1 MAWGSLLV
9 LLTALTATG
18 AASPPAGSPGTPAG
32 PGLPAAELHGP
43 LSLPACL
50 PACTGPSTQTLRAG
64 TSFSYAF
71 RSEGETLLAAGAAAR
86 GEGSGGFRLEGSARV
101 HVLSRCHLVLQLR
114 DTRISS
120 LEGRRAEPLPASD
133 ELRAELEA
141 NPLHFS
147 LQGGLIPRLCPAV
160 GEEIWALNVKRG
172 LLSAVQNSLP
182 VAHGFLQ
189 DAQGSLQEAHGSLPG
204 AHGFLPETEN
214 SLPGAHGSLQGA
226 HGSLPVAHGFLPET
240 DDSLPGPHGN
250 VDVVEEDVLGRCS
263 TQYRRDAGGGLLKS
277 KDLRSCKHRGFS
289 SSSLLLTALPHDSSG
304 GPQEVLRGHARC
316 SLSYPPGAP
325 LPNATCE
332 EELLFTPFHQHQQ
345 RAQGV
350 RTRSRVAFSFDQHGP
365 TEERPTA
372 GEERV
377 PLVRATTLLMERSP
391 GDDAAERGSKSG
403 AHGALRVLCA
413 PDTDPLQ
420 AAAIFPELAFSLRG
434 LSGEELRALW
444 ALARLS
450 CRANPLKEALPACG
464 SEACVALMAS
474 ELGSVSAG
482 VAHGWLRSLAFVPEP
497 TAAMIVAVTPLL
509 KSEAGTATSA
519 AGSRAALLS
528 VSALLHN
535 FCTKAAVGCGGESAV
550 RAAVHA
556 IARRLEPD
564 CSPRGR
570 EAREQALLALKAL
583 GNAGLAGGATL
594 APVLARCARA
604 RGPGS
609 SLELRLAA
617 VDAFRRIPCEADRG
631 ALVELYRDERD
642 EAEVR
647 IAAYLLAMHCPSPD
661 VLLTVR
667 LTQRNESSQQV
678 ASFVWSHLT
687 QLLDSTDPAQTAL
700 RRLLA
705 DAGLPPPGPDADL
718 SRWRYSRYAETTLR
732 SGPAARPQ
740 AAAILQR
747 SLVFSP
753 DSFVPRSLSLNLTVN
768 AMGQSLNLLELSGR
782 VENVEPLLERLLGVT
797 KPRGAGRRGQP
808 PTTPWGYSPRGFLP
822 GPGHGATQRRARA
835 AAAGGATGGAQC
847 DAAVDAERTRRLHR
861 QVSGRRSQELACSLA
876 LRLLG
881 SEVAFTDC
889 AEWLRNPS
897 LSTSS
902 SSTSSSSSFDVV
914 GAAVRL
920 LKGERVGWSHHALLA
935 SERLWLPTSIGL
947 PLGLSLNA
955 TSAVDVSLQGA
966 VGPRH
971 GPGLDFN
978 AKINP
983 VALVQV
989 SARVGLVGRL
999 GSAGLEWEGAARSA
1013 LLAHVG
1019 VRIRDGRS
1027 VRLHLDTP
1035 EHSVDVFT
1043 LSSKLYA
1050 VRGAER
1056 LPMKRLARR
1065 SAPTTP
1071 HCSSNAL
1078 SQQLGWQLCSE
1089 LSLPLP
1095 GLGSAAFPLP
1105 GPALASLSLQKTD
1118 PGLRQY
1124 VLEATYDVE
1133 RQGDLPCPKKALLH
1147 VGVATPG
1154 SRVNRDLAAT
1164 VELRCQE
1171 MSARAEIVHPH
1182 GSLRVRGDVDDFEKK
1197 KRAVLQLTVDDKD
1210 EYFVKGLWEE
1220 RPSGAERRFRAL
1232 VEAKVSPSGPPVLAS
1247 ANGTFEPGRAVTL
1260 HSAVQNLLSDTATLA
1275 GERREPAEGRR
1286 GAAGPA
1292 GRRGRPLRGGDP
1304 AAGAASGRR
1313 EGLGLRAGARPQL
1326 GDGAEPEVRRA
1337 RGGGGAAARVRHEPG
1352 APPGSATRAGGD
1364 APARLLPV
1372 PGARSQAERGPRPQG
1387 ASARSRL
1394 QVSYGTEWQLKSNKK
1409 RLLLEQ
1415 DFSDKSDGGSIKYL
1429 VKWKAELPAHKV
1441 DAEAAL
1447 SHVHSL
1453 RGSYSRN
1460 TSVRASNN
1468 ARQLLAAQLLWK
1480 DASSPQ
1486 LWAWDGSVAVDSPWL
1501 RARVEHE
1508 LRQPERR
1515 SFVTRS
1521 TLATD
1526 GAGRSAR
1533 SARAP
1538 PGPQHVLEATLKN
1551 AEQLKEL
1558 LVQLSG
1564 PEGTVLK
1571 VLSSSRVRPQRSF
1584 TSHNELQW
1592 PYTGPLA
1599 ADLLLE
1605 EKKGGKRGRLHLQYP
1620 GGDANVT
1627 GSWDE
1632 EKPVQNVTLG
1642 CAWRDR
1648 GGAARAVQLAASL
1661 ERGEERG
1668 RVSLHVRR
1676 CSLAAL
1682 APHDCLSVATLW
1694 GRGVGV
1700 GWVIIVVF
1708 VPGTR
1713 SAPRETCCCRRR
1725 CRPSGEPGAPRGGR
1739 ARRYA
1744 AEVAATLDKRDTVL
1758 ARASV
1763 GTELDSPEACVS
1775 LKQPYDL
1782 RLLPKAAELCLKGQR
1797 DGPYKYSGSG
1807 KLNLGDTGQAKL
1819 SGRYQGTFASWRHEL
1834 ELSASHSFKV
1844 KVPGAAELKA
1854 EVFSVDGKG
1863 LDFNYGAAGKLTLD
1877 KKDVSKVEVHA
1888 NGSWTQLA
1896 ACVQLSHPYGS
1907 LPARSLQ
1914 ACVQAKRQGDG
1925 VNALALVRSD
1935 GKERGW
1941 LALDAT
1947 GRRKQGC
1954 GDGSVRAEMRQ
1965 AFFDALPRATHAHL
1979 SASCE
1984 PNKMKASG
1992 GAGADGSDAAV
2003 DLALLLVSGNPSSTL
2018 ALSAELRHAV
2028 RRWRSLPSPAK
2039 LQASLTKR
2047 NEDHEGSA
2055 KLVLDKSWLE
2065 VDFKNDNT
2073 FGRAATLLQLEGR
2086 LRHDAGLALPR
2097 AAQLRAKLQAQ
2108 GAEVAA
2114 QACLKTDDKSA
2125 CLDLALDNKPQRKE
2139 LSGKLRHSVPSLGR
2153 AGVPADGRLL
2163 VTLDHPERDRVL
2175 SVDVRY
2181 DGKRA
2186 NASTG
2191 LRVLHGSVEY
2201 RLLASAQHQEKRLAQ
2216 LGMPASA
2223 QAVAFLKMDT
2233 GLYRLGLSGNWD
2245 KSSVSAR
2252 LNATGERRGPL
2263 RSGQLSADVQHNVEL
2278 LARAM
2283 PRAAKVSCKGELQAG
2298 AASGQCV
2305 GRVGNAPVQ
2314 LKCSE
2319 KHGGGRLSMLCSGE
2333 QQLPLLRDL
2342 GAPAKAAAELLARK
2356 VDGGASASVLV
2367 SFDGRSLNASI
2378 DAAAGVAAAVA
2389 RKGSRRNARAAK
2401 EPGYSLRLKLKH
2413 DLKVPASFPRSA
2425 DVTGTARLAGGKL
2438 DAKVVS
2444 KVDSKRFFLQA
2455 KGGGDARAAATTG
2468 SLRVRSKHNYE
2479 ALQRR
2484 GVPRNGVLTLAG
2496 TVGKGR
2502 YEGRGFASLDGRKG
2516 AASLAVTLEPDRKEA
2531 RFKSDHGLQLPW
2543 PKKAEVLAQ
2552 LGAGRPER
2560 GGGGGSRGRRQAGGR
2575 RCGLLSVLYDDDR
2588 ARLEGCYD
2596 RPEEH
2601 SVTAKLA
2608 HNVAALSGAGVP
2620 SAASLMAEY
2629 AAPGGGR
2636 HRASIDLTADDCVA
2650 SGKGELRL
2658 GEKIQWDWASTQ
2670 PCLKARGLPG
2680 KLQIKGSVQP
2690 TSCNSK
2696 GDAHLTLDGKAL
2708 ALEASGKCA
2717 DGSYE
2722 VRGRLSNGIEGLVRA
2737 GVPRDAVMEASGSR
2751 KGGELAGKVSMRSGT
2766 DALTADGK
2774 LRARAGTLA
2783 ADATATHAWRALSD
2797 AGAPRR
2803 LDIKLQSKHEGC
2815 NVDAEAHVTADGQR
2829 ADGALKAACGGNPR
2843 YSLDALLSH
2852 SMAALAK
2859 QGVPERSRV
2868 KAELATSG
2876 PQGAGS
2882 VEVAVGACHLGAKGT
2897 VKIGKSSTW
2906 DLSLNNSCKAAKDV
2920 GVPGKVELKGSA
2932 DRAGCP
2938 INLKSLLRYDDR
2950 RAELDLDTACGSY
2963 SLLGKLKHNVPQLKS
2978 AGLPDDNK
2986 LSLRADWKDSYR
2998 GSAELKS
3005 GKCNVKVDGELKL
3018 EKKSTWTLMADN
3030 KCPRL
3035 SVTWVQGTRA

>member
-1 MAWGSLLV
+1 
-9 LLTALTATG
+9 
-18 AASPPAGSPGTPAG
+18 
-32 PGLPAAELHGP
+32 
-43 LSLPACL
+43 
-50 PACTGPSTQTLRAG
+50 
-64 TSFSYAF
+64 
-71 RSEGETLLAAGAAAR
+71 
-86 GEGSGGFRLEGSARV
+86 
-101 HVLSRCHLVLQLR
+101 
-114 DTRISS
+114 
-120 LEGRRAEPLPASD
+120 
-133 ELRAELEA
+133 
-141 NPLHFS
+141 
-147 LQGGLIPRLCPAV
+147 
-160 GEEIWALNVKRG
+160 
-172 LLSAVQNSLP
+172 
-182 VAHGFLQ
+182 
-189 DAQGSLQEAHGSLPG
+189 
-204 AHGFLPETEN
+204 
-214 SLPGAHGSLQGA
+214 
-226 HGSLPVAHGFLPET
+226 
-240 DDSLPGPHGN
+240 
-250 VDVVEEDVLGRCS
+250 
-263 TQYRRDAGGGLLKS
+263 
-277 KDLRSCKHRGFS
+277 
-289 SSSLLLTALPHDSSG
+289 
-304 GPQEVLRGHARC
+304 
-316 SLSYPPGAP
+316 
-325 LPNATCE
+325 
-332 EELLFTPFHQHQQ
+332 
-345 RAQGV
+345 
-350 RTRSRVAFSFDQHGP
+350 
-365 TEERPTA
+365 
-372 GEERV
+372 
-377 PLVRATTLLMERSP
+377 MERSP

-1275 GERREPAEGRR
+1275 VSLQKAAGGRPGRQAEG
-1286 GAAGPA
+1286 A
-1292 GRRGRPLRGGDP
+1292 GRY
-1304 AAGAASGRR
+1304 AGEIQLLVPRVVGAKASGSV
-1313 EGLGLRAGARPQL
+1313 Q
-1326 GDGAEPEVRRA
+1326 VRDRNWA
-1337 RGGGGAAARVRHEPG
+1337 TALSLKYGVRGEAAALPHECG
-1352 APPGSATRAGGD
+1352 T
-1364 APARLLPV
+1364 
-1372 PGARSQAERGPRPQG
+1372 SQALRLGAQPALEATHQLACSQFPALAHKLSVDHGPQG

-1668 RVSLHVRR
+1668 RVSLHVRHPFR
-1676 CSLAAL
+1676 APRDLLLQASLSAERRA
-1682 APHDCLSVATLW
+1682 
-1694 GRGVGV
+1694 R
-1700 GWVIIVVF
+1700 
-1708 VPGTR
+1708 R
-1713 SAPRETCCCRRR
+1713 SA
-1725 CRPSGEPGAPRGGR
+1725 GGR

-1914 ACVQAKRQGDG
+1914 A
-1925 VNALALVRSD
+1925 RSSQ
-1935 GKERGW
+1935 
-1941 LALDAT
+1941 T
-1947 GRRKQGC
+1947 
-1954 GDGSVRAEMRQ
+1954 
-1965 AFFDALPRATHAHL
+1965 LPH
-1979 SASCE
+1979 
-1984 PNKMKASG
+1984 
-1992 GAGADGSDAAV
+1992 
-2003 DLALLLVSGNPSSTL
+2003 
-2018 ALSAELRHAV
+2018 
-2028 RRWRSLPSPAK
+2028 
-2039 LQASLTKR
+2039 
-2047 NEDHEGSA
+2047 
-2055 KLVLDKSWLE
+2055 
-2065 VDFKNDNT
+2065 
-2073 FGRAATLLQLEGR
+2073 
-2086 LRHDAGLALPR
+2086 
-2097 AAQLRAKLQAQ
+2097 
-2108 GAEVAA
+2108 
-2114 QACLKTDDKSA
+2114 
-2125 CLDLALDNKPQRKE
+2125 
-2139 LSGKLRHSVPSLGR
+2139 
-2153 AGVPADGRLL
+2153 
-2163 VTLDHPERDRVL
+2163 
-2175 SVDVRY
+2175 
-2181 DGKRA
+2181 
-2186 NASTG
+2186 
-2191 LRVLHGSVEY
+2191 
-2201 RLLASAQHQEKRLAQ
+2201 
-2216 LGMPASA
+2216 
-2223 QAVAFLKMDT
+2223 
-2233 GLYRLGLSGNWD
+2233 
-2245 KSSVSAR
+2245 
-2252 LNATGERRGPL
+2252 
-2263 RSGQLSADVQHNVEL
+2263 
-2278 LARAM
+2278 
-2283 PRAAKVSCKGELQAG
+2283 
-2298 AASGQCV
+2298 
-2305 GRVGNAPVQ
+2305 
-2314 LKCSE
+2314 
-2319 KHGGGRLSMLCSGE
+2319 
-2333 QQLPLLRDL
+2333 
-2342 GAPAKAAAELLARK
+2342 
-2356 VDGGASASVLV
+2356 
-2367 SFDGRSLNASI
+2367 
-2378 DAAAGVAAAVA
+2378 
-2389 RKGSRRNARAAK
+2389 
-2401 EPGYSLRLKLKH
+2401 
-2413 DLKVPASFPRSA
+2413 
-2425 DVTGTARLAGGKL
+2425 
-2438 DAKVVS
+2438 
-2444 KVDSKRFFLQA
+2444 
-2455 KGGGDARAAATTG
+2455 
-2468 SLRVRSKHNYE
+2468 
-2479 ALQRR
+2479 
-2484 GVPRNGVLTLAG
+2484 
-2496 TVGKGR
+2496 
-2502 YEGRGFASLDGRKG
+2502 
-2516 AASLAVTLEPDRKEA
+2516 
-2531 RFKSDHGLQLPW
+2531 
-2543 PKKAEVLAQ
+2543 
-2552 LGAGRPER
+2552 
-2560 GGGGGSRGRRQAGGR
+2560 
-2575 RCGLLSVLYDDDR
+2575 
-2588 ARLEGCYD
+2588 
-2596 RPEEH
+2596 
-2601 SVTAKLA
+2601 
-2608 HNVAALSGAGVP
+2608 
-2620 SAASLMAEY
+2620 
-2629 AAPGGGR
+2629 
-2636 HRASIDLTADDCVA
+2636 
-2650 SGKGELRL
+2650 
-2658 GEKIQWDWASTQ
+2658 
-2670 PCLKARGLPG
+2670 
-2680 KLQIKGSVQP
+2680 
-2690 TSCNSK
+2690 
-2696 GDAHLTLDGKAL
+2696 
-2708 ALEASGKCA
+2708 
-2717 DGSYE
+2717 
-2722 VRGRLSNGIEGLVRA
+2722 
-2737 GVPRDAVMEASGSR
+2737 
-2751 KGGELAGKVSMRSGT
+2751 
-2766 DALTADGK
+2766 
-2774 LRARAGTLA
+2774 
-2783 ADATATHAWRALSD
+2783 
-2797 AGAPRR
+2797 
-2803 LDIKLQSKHEGC
+2803 
-2815 NVDAEAHVTADGQR
+2815 
-2829 ADGALKAACGGNPR
+2829 
-2843 YSLDALLSH
+2843 
-2852 SMAALAK
+2852 
-2859 QGVPERSRV
+2859 
-2868 KAELATSG
+2868 
-2876 PQGAGS
+2876 
-2882 VEVAVGACHLGAKGT
+2882 
-2897 VKIGKSSTW
+2897 
-2906 DLSLNNSCKAAKDV
+2906 
-2920 GVPGKVELKGSA
+2920 
-2932 DRAGCP
+2932 
-2938 INLKSLLRYDDR
+2938 
-2950 RAELDLDTACGSY
+2950 
-2963 SLLGKLKHNVPQLKS
+2963 
-2978 AGLPDDNK
+2978 
-2986 LSLRADWKDSYR
+2986 
-2998 GSAELKS
+2998 
-3005 GKCNVKVDGELKL
+3005 
-3018 EKKSTWTLMADN
+3018 
-3030 KCPRL
+3030 
-3035 SVTWVQGTRA
+3035 